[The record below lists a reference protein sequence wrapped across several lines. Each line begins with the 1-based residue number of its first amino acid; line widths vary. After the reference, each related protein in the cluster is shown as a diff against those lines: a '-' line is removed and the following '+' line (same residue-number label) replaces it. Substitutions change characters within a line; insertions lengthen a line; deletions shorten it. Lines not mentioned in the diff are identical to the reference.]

1 MVNQECVYGNQSKTE
16 RSYFYTQKQKKRKG
30 NSMTEQTVKEIIKS
44 FAYGLSAKEISDNEG
59 TSLETMQK
67 FAEEHV
73 AEIEQKKAELKEGG
87 WYE

>member
-1 MVNQECVYGNQSKTE
+1 MEIRARPKGLIFILKTE
-16 RSYFYTQKQKKRKG
+16 KRKE

-67 FAEEHV
+67 FAEEHA
-73 AEIEQKKAELKEGG
+73 AEIGQKKAELKEGG

>member
-1 MVNQECVYGNQSKTE
+1 MRNKYMEIRARPKGLIFILKTE
-16 RSYFYTQKQKKRKG
+16 KRKG
-30 NSMTEQTVKEIIKS
+30 NIMTEQTVKEIIKS

-59 TSLETMQK
+59 TSLETMEK

>member
-1 MVNQECVYGNQSKTE
+1 
-16 RSYFYTQKQKKRKG
+16 
-30 NSMTEQTVKEIIKS
+30 MTEQTVKEIIKS

-59 TSLETMQK
+59 ASLEDIQE
-67 FAEEHV
+67 FAEAYA